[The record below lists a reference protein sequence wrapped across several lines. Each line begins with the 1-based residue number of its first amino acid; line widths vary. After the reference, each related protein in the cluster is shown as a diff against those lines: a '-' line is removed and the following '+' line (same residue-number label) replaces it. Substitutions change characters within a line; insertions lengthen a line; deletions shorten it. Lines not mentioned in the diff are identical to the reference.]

1 MKRLFLLAAMA
12 FVATVAAAQEM
23 NTNENRIQVIGR
35 AEKKVAPD
43 EIYLKIVIKDND
55 IKGYSVRDI
64 QHQMIKR
71 LERLGIDVGK
81 DLKVD
86 DMSSAFQK
94 RNKAVTTSSYQLKV
108 TSAEQL
114 ADVYSTL
121 ELMGLSNITVIR
133 STHSQ
138 LDSLRSEVRV
148 AAIRAARKNA
158 EELAAAIG
166 QKVGRAVYILD
177 NGNSYVSG
185 SNVYLARASASMKS
199 EEGVADMSIPTL
211 EFQDI
216 ELNYSVTV
224 KFELLE

>member
-71 LERLGIDVGK
+71 LERLGIDVEK

-158 EELAAAIG
+158 E
-166 QKVGRAVYILD
+166 
-177 NGNSYVSG
+177 
-185 SNVYLARASASMKS
+185 
-199 EEGVADMSIPTL
+199 
-211 EFQDI
+211 
-216 ELNYSVTV
+216 
-224 KFELLE
+224 